1 MGILMIVFDMAGTTV
16 DEDNVVYKT
25 LQEAIVHYSYPVSLA
40 EVLEF
45 GAGKEKLQAIIDILE
60 KTGFTVDS
68 ETIDLIFAYFNDKLA
83 KNYDSLD
90 VKPLPDVEHTF
101 KELKERNI
109 KVVLNT
115 GYNRKTAE
123 SLILKLGWEE
133 SNQFDLLITAS
144 DVNNNRPQPDMILLA
159 MSKLNITDPKKVIK
173 IGDSTVDIQEGQNA
187 ACVLSIGITS
197 GAHTRAQ
204 LREANPDFIIN
215 NVSELIGIIDDI
227 NGSKKG

>member
-1 MGILMIVFDMAGTTV
+1 MIVFDMAGTTV

-25 LQEAIVHYSYPVSLA
+25 LQDAIVHYSCPVTLA
-40 EVLEF
+40 QVLEF

-60 KTGFTVDS
+60 NTGFKVNS
-68 ETIDLIFAYFNDKLA
+68 ENIDLIFTYFNDMLA
-83 KNYDSLD
+83 KNYDTLN
-90 VKPLPDVEHTF
+90 VKPLPDVERTF

-123 SLILKLGWEE
+123 SLIVKLGWEE

-159 MSKLNITDPKKVIK
+159 MSKLSILDPKKVIK
-173 IGDSTVDIQEGQNA
+173 VGDSTVDVQEGQNA
-187 ACVLSIGITS
+187 ECLLSIGITT
-197 GAHTRAQ
+197 GAHTHEQ
-204 LREANPDFIIN
+204 LREADPDFIID
-215 NVSELIGIIDDI
+215 NVSELIGIIDYLD
-227 NGSKKG
+227 

>member
-1 MGILMIVFDMAGTTV
+1 MSVLMIVFDMAGTTV

-25 LQEAIVHYSYPVSLA
+25 LQDAIVHYSCPVTLA
-40 EVLEF
+40 QVLEF

-60 KTGFTVDS
+60 NTGFKVNS
-68 ETIDLIFAYFNDKLA
+68 ENIDLIFTYFNDMLA
-83 KNYDSLD
+83 KNYDTLN
-90 VKPLPDVEHTF
+90 VKPLPDVERTF

-123 SLILKLGWEE
+123 SLIVKLGWEE

-159 MSKLNITDPKKVIK
+159 MSKLSILDPKKVIK
-173 IGDSTVDIQEGQNA
+173 VGDSTVDVQEGQNA
-187 ACVLSIGITS
+187 ECLLSIGITT
-197 GAHTRAQ
+197 GAHTHEQ
-204 LREANPDFIIN
+204 LREADPDFIID
-215 NVSELIGIIDDI
+215 NVSELIGIIDYLD
-227 NGSKKG
+227 